1 MPSALIPLASFR
13 VLLASAL
20 GMKRMIHSTD
30 DASSNGAILGFPQEF
45 LDRQAKA
52 YTYADY
58 ICEYKSSLG
67 RPSFVVLGMRCCRVL
82 WIWLLKIRI
91 GKNVGRH
98 WCTSYSASSATEVED
113 SSLVLGC
120 LGGGKAAECRWIAIL
135 QWLDHRLNAIHK

>member
-20 GMKRMIHSTD
+20 GMKGMIHSTD

-67 RPSFVVLGMRCCRVL
+67 RPSFVVLECDVAVFCEYDCYRFG
-82 WIWLLKIRI
+82 
-91 GKNVGRH
+91 
-98 WCTSYSASSATEVED
+98 SA
-113 SSLVLGC
+113 
-120 LGGGKAAECRWIAIL
+120 KM
-135 QWLDHRLNAIHK
+135 